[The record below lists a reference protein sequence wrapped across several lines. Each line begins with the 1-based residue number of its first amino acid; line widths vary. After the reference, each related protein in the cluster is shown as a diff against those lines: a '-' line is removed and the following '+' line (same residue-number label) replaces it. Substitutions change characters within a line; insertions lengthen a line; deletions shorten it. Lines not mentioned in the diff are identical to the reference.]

1 MTMAAATRPQTHAD
15 LRPQV
20 SKAGGQ
26 EPSLAGKT
34 VLVTGASRGI
44 GAACA
49 LRAATAGAARVIVLG
64 RSLPELEQVAE
75 QVIQAGA
82 QSEQVQC
89 DVTETA
95 CLRKAIRAL
104 GQIDVLIS
112 SAGANRPQPFLDVEE
127 ETYDWLFDLN
137 VRATFFAA
145 QAAARQMHEGGAI
158 VLISSQMG
166 HVGARLRSVYCATKH
181 AIEGL
186 TKALAVELAPEHI
199 RVVSV
204 APTFVRTA
212 MTAAQLDD
220 PVVGPALLAQIPA
233 GRFATVEDVAEA
245 VLFAASPAAS
255 LMTGTSLIID
265 GGWTAQ

>member
-1 MTMAAATRPQTHAD
+1 MNAPTAQP
-15 LRPQV
+15 
-20 SKAGGQ
+20 S
-26 EPSLAGKT
+26 SLAGKT

-49 LRAATAGAARVIVLG
+49 LRCARAGASRVAVLG
-64 RSLPELEQVAE
+64 RSLPELTQVAE
-75 QVIQAGA
+75 QVRQAGA
-82 QSEQVQC
+82 ASEPVQC

-95 CLRKAIRAL
+95 KLRKAIKTI
-104 GQIDVLIS
+104 GQIDVLIA

-127 ETYDWLFDLN
+127 EIYDWLFDLN
-137 VRATFFAA
+137 VRAAFFTA
-145 QAAARQMHEGGAI
+145 QAATRQMHEGGAI
-158 VLISSQMG
+158 VLVSSQMG

-181 AIEGL
+181 ALEGL
-186 TKALAVELAPEHI
+186 TKALGVELAERGI

-220 PVVGPALLAQIPA
+220 PVLGPQLLARIPA
-233 GRFATVEDVAEA
+233 GRFASVEDVAEA
-245 VLFAASPAAS
+245 VVFAGSPAAA

>member
-1 MTMAAATRPQTHAD
+1 MTVMVAPHERI
-15 LRPQV
+15 V
-20 SKAGGQ
+20 EAGQ
-26 EPSLAGKT
+26 PLAGKT
-34 VLVTGASRGI
+34 VLVTGGSRGI

-49 LRAATAGAARVIVLG
+49 LRCANAGAARVVVVG
-64 RSLPELEQVAE
+64 RSSSELQQVAE
-75 QVIQAGA
+75 QIDRVGVRGEAL
-82 QSEQVQC
+82 QC
-89 DVTETA
+89 DVTDTGR
-95 CLRKAIRAL
+95 LRKAIRAV
-104 GQIDVLIS
+104 GQIDVLIA

-137 VRATFFAA
+137 VRASFFAA
-145 QAAARQMHEGGAI
+145 QAAARQMHEGGSI
-158 VLISSQMG
+158 VLLSSQMG

-186 TKALAVELAPEHI
+186 TKALAVELAPAGI

-204 APTFVRTA
+204 APTFVRTE

-220 PVVGPALLAQIPA
+220 PMVGAALLAQIPA
-233 GRFATVEDVAEA
+233 GRFASVQEIAEA

>member
-1 MTMAAATRPQTHAD
+1 MTVTAAAHERI
-15 LRPQV
+15 V
-20 SKAGGQ
+20 EAGQ
-26 EPSLAGKT
+26 PLAGKT
-34 VLVTGASRGI
+34 VLVTGGSRGI

-49 LRAATAGAARVIVLG
+49 LRCASAGAARVVVLG
-64 RSLPELEQVAE
+64 RSFSELQQVAA
-75 QVIQAGA
+75 QIDAAGVS
-82 QSEQVQC
+82 SEAVQC
-89 DVTETA
+89 DVTDTGR
-95 CLRKAIRAL
+95 LRKAIRAV
-104 GQIDVLIS
+104 GQIDVLIA

-137 VRATFFAA
+137 VRASFFAA
-145 QAAARQMHEGGAI
+145 QAAARQMHEGGSI
-158 VLISSQMG
+158 VLLSSQMG

-186 TKALAVELAPEHI
+186 TKALAVELASAGI

-204 APTFVRTA
+204 APTFVRTE

-220 PVVGPALLAQIPA
+220 PVVGAALLAQIPA
-233 GRFATVEDVAEA
+233 GRFASVQEIAEA

>member
-1 MTMAAATRPQTHAD
+1 MTVMVAPHEGI
-15 LRPQV
+15 V
-20 SKAGGQ
+20 EAGQ
-26 EPSLAGKT
+26 SLVGKT
-34 VLVTGASRGI
+34 VLVTGGSRGI

-49 LRAATAGAARVIVLG
+49 LRCASAGAARVVVLG
-64 RSLPELEQVAE
+64 RSLSELQQVAE
-75 QVIQAGA
+75 QIDAVGVH
-82 QSEQVQC
+82 SEALQC
-89 DVTETA
+89 DVTDTA
-95 CLRKAIRAL
+95 RLRKAIRAV
-104 GQIDVLIS
+104 GQIDVLIA

-137 VRATFFAA
+137 VRASFFAA
-145 QAAARQMHEGGAI
+145 QAAARQMHEGGSI
-158 VLISSQMG
+158 VLLSSQMG

-186 TKALAVELAPEHI
+186 TKALAVELAPAGI

-204 APTFVRTA
+204 APTFVRTE

-220 PVVGPALLAQIPA
+220 PVVGAALLAQIPA
-233 GRFATVEDVAEA
+233 GRFASVQEIAEA

>member
-1 MTMAAATRPQTHAD
+1 MTTDARSQTDHRPQTSSVAS
-15 LRPQV
+15 LAAP
-20 SKAGGQ
+20 
-26 EPSLAGKT
+26 LAGKT

-49 LRAATAGAARVIVLG
+49 LRCAGAGAKRVVVLG
-64 RSLPELEQVAE
+64 RSLPELQQVAE
-75 QVIQAGA
+75 QVGEAGA
-82 QSEQVQC
+82 RGEPLQC

-95 CLRKAIRAL
+95 GLRKAIRAI

-127 ETYDWLFDLN
+127 QTYDWLFDLN
-137 VRATFFAA
+137 VRASFFAA
-145 QAAARQMHEGGAI
+145 QAAARQMHEGGSI
-158 VLISSQMG
+158 VMISSQMG

-186 TKALAVELAPEHI
+186 TKALAVELAPQGI
-199 RVVSV
+199 RVVSI

-233 GRFATVEDVAEA
+233 GRFATIEDVAEA
-245 VLFAASPAAS
+245 VVFAAGPQAS

>member
-1 MTMAAATRPQTHAD
+1 MIANALPLASPAD
-15 LRPQV
+15 RSQAPLT
-20 SKAGGQ
+20 
-26 EPSLAGKT
+26 EKT

-49 LRAATAGAARVIVLG
+49 LRCATAGAERVLLIG
-64 RSLPELEQVAE
+64 RSLSDLEQVAA
-75 QVIQAGA
+75 QIRHAGTE
-82 QSEQVQC
+82 SEAMQC
-89 DVTETA
+89 DVTDTA
-95 CLRKAIRAL
+95 RLRKTIRSV
-104 GQIDVLIS
+104 GRIDVLIA

-145 QAAARQMHEGGAI
+145 QAAARHMHEGGAI

-181 AIEGL
+181 AVEGL
-186 TKALAVELAPEHI
+186 TKALAVELAERDV

-204 APTFVRTA
+204 APTFVYTD

-220 PVVGPALLAQIPA
+220 PVLGPQLLARIPA
-233 GRFATVEDVAEA
+233 GRFATAEDVAEA
-245 VLFAASPAAS
+245 VVFAACPRAS

>member
-1 MTMAAATRPQTHAD
+1 MRMTAAPHERT
-15 LRPQV
+15 V
-20 SKAGGQ
+20 EAGQ
-26 EPSLAGKT
+26 PLSGKT
-34 VLVTGASRGI
+34 VLVTGGSRGI

-49 LRAATAGAARVIVLG
+49 LRCASAGAARVVVLG
-64 RSLPELEQVAE
+64 RSSSELQQVAE
-75 QVIQAGA
+75 QIDRIGVHGEAT
-82 QSEQVQC
+82 QC
-89 DVTETA
+89 DVTDTA
-95 CLRKAIRAL
+95 RLRKAIRAV
-104 GQIDVLIS
+104 GQIDVLIA

-137 VRATFFAA
+137 VRASFFAA
-145 QAAARQMHEGGAI
+145 QAAARQMHAGGSI
-158 VLISSQMG
+158 VLLSSQMG

-186 TKALAVELAPEHI
+186 TKALAVELAPAGI

-204 APTFVRTA
+204 APTFVRTE

-220 PVVGPALLAQIPA
+220 PVVGAALLAQIPA
-233 GRFATVEDVAEA
+233 GRFASVQEIAEA

>member
-1 MTMAAATRPQTHAD
+1 
-15 LRPQV
+15 
-20 SKAGGQ
+20 
-26 EPSLAGKT
+26 
-34 VLVTGASRGI
+34 AS
-44 GAACA
+44 
-49 LRAATAGAARVIVLG
+49 AGAARVVVVG
-64 RSLPELEQVAE
+64 RSSSELQQVAE
-75 QVIQAGA
+75 QIDRVGVRGEAL
-82 QSEQVQC
+82 QC
-89 DVTETA
+89 DVTDTTR
-95 CLRKAIRAL
+95 LRKAIRAV
-104 GQIDVLIS
+104 GQIDVLIV

-137 VRATFFAA
+137 VRASFFAA
-145 QAAARQMHEGGAI
+145 QAAARQMHEGGSI
-158 VLISSQMG
+158 VLLSSQMG

-186 TKALAVELAPEHI
+186 TKALAVELAPAGI

-204 APTFVRTA
+204 APTFVRTE

-220 PVVGPALLAQIPA
+220 PVVGAALLAQIPA
-233 GRFATVEDVAEA
+233 GRFASVEEIAEA

>member
-1 MTMAAATRPQTHAD
+1 MSVVLSSHPGGEGGSQSFSPDRRRD
-15 LRPQV
+15 LP
-20 SKAGGQ
+20 
-26 EPSLAGKT
+26 LAGKT
-34 VLVTGASRGI
+34 VLVTGASRGL

-49 LRAATAGAARVIVLG
+49 MRCADAGAGRVVVLG
-64 RSLPELEQVAE
+64 RSLSDLQQVAE
-75 QVIQAGA
+75 QIENAGA
-82 QSEQVQC
+82 QSQPVQC
-89 DVTETA
+89 DATDTRS
-95 CLRKAIRAL
+95 LRKAIRAI
-104 GQIDVLIS
+104 GQIDVLIA
-112 SAGANRPQPFLDVEE
+112 SAGANRPQPFFDVQE

-137 VRATFFAA
+137 VRASFFAA

-186 TKALAVELAPEHI
+186 TKALAIELAPEGI

-220 PVVGPALLAQIPA
+220 PVIGPQLLAQIPA
-233 GRFATVEDVAEA
+233 GRYATLEDVAEA
-245 VLFAASPAAS
+245 VVFAASPAAS

>member
-1 MTMAAATRPQTHAD
+1 MSAHAGASTAAADRASSQAP
-15 LRPQV
+15 
-20 SKAGGQ
+20 
-26 EPSLAGKT
+26 LAGKN
-34 VLVTGASRGI
+34 VLVTGSSRGI

-49 LRAATAGAARVIVLG
+49 LRCASAGAHRVALLG
-64 RSLPELEQVAE
+64 RSEPELMRVAE
-75 QVIQAGA
+75 QVREAGA
-82 QSEQVQC
+82 QSEPVQC
-89 DVTETA
+89 DVTDTA
-95 CLRKAIRAL
+95 QLQKAIRAL
-104 GQIDVLIS
+104 GQVDVLIA

-137 VRATFFAA
+137 VRATFFTA
-145 QAAARQMHEGGAI
+145 QAAARQMHDGGAI
-158 VLISSQMG
+158 VLLSSQMG

-186 TKALAVELAPEHI
+186 TKALAVELAEQGI

-204 APTFVRTA
+204 APTFVRTE

-220 PVVGPALLAQIPA
+220 PVVGRQLLSRIPA
-233 GRFATVEDVAEA
+233 SRFASAEEVAEA
-245 VLFAASPAAS
+245 VVFAASPAAS

>member
-1 MTMAAATRPQTHAD
+1 MTAMVAPHERI
-15 LRPQV
+15 V
-20 SKAGGQ
+20 EAGQ
-26 EPSLAGKT
+26 PLAGKT
-34 VLVTGASRGI
+34 VLVTGGSRGI

-49 LRAATAGAARVIVLG
+49 LRCASAGAARVVVLG
-64 RSLPELEQVAE
+64 RSLSELQQVAA
-75 QVIQAGA
+75 QIDAAGVS
-82 QSEQVQC
+82 SETVQC
-89 DVTETA
+89 DVTDTTR
-95 CLRKAIRAL
+95 LRKAIRAV
-104 GQIDVLIS
+104 GQIDVLIA

-137 VRATFFAA
+137 VRASFFAA
-145 QAAARQMHEGGAI
+145 QAAARQMHEGGSI
-158 VLISSQMG
+158 VLLSSQMG

-186 TKALAVELAPEHI
+186 TKALAVELAPAGI

-204 APTFVRTA
+204 APTFVRTE

-220 PVVGPALLAQIPA
+220 PVVGAALLAQIPA
-233 GRFATVEDVAEA
+233 GRFASVEEIAEA

-255 LMTGTSLIID
+255 LMTGTSLMID